1 MVERPPY
8 RGRILRTIVGRDFD
22 GNIKIGEYAVC
33 ILVSYGFGREA
44 FFSGCPAH
52 DEASVSTGDEDNFV
66 LPVSSVV
73 LCLSVGENVR
83 ADGRKWPGRDHVGAQ
98 FALG

>member
-8 RGRILRTIVGRDFD
+8 RGRVLRTIVGRDFD
-22 GNIKIGEYAVC
+22 GNIEIGEYVVR
-33 ILVSYGFGREA
+33 ILASHGFGREA

-52 DEASVSTGDEDNFV
+52 DEAGVGTGDQDNFV

-73 LCLSVGENVR
+73 LHLGMSEYFR
-83 ADGRKWPGRDHVGAQ
+83 AYGRERPSWNRMRGKFSLR
-98 FALG
+98 

>member
-22 GNIKIGEYAVC
+22 GNIEVGEYAVR
-33 ILVSYGFGREA
+33 IFAKYGFGREA

-52 DEASVSTGDEDNFV
+52 DEAGVSTGDEDNFV
-66 LPVSSVV
+66 LPISSVV
-73 LCLSVGENVR
+73 LRLGVGENVR
-83 ADGRKWPGRDHVGAQ
+83 ADGRKWPRRDRMGAQ
-98 FALG
+98 FALR